1 MQQNKLVK
9 LVEFCFIA
17 LHSSDFRKVR
27 ELVGENKY
35 AFGFKSDETAIIKQ
49 FNSTIDL
56 EQLDNEAYKYRKA
69 NEKSGTTVNSYNSFW
84 RTIDV
89 TLLNRLKQVYLSDL
103 MMFDYP
109 HDPM

>member
-1 MQQNKLVK
+1 MIQLVAGKL
-9 LVEFCFIA
+9 E
-17 LHSSDFRKVR
+17 S
-27 ELVGENKY
+27 
-35 AFGFKSDETAIIKQ
+35 FKSDETAIIKQ

-56 EQLDNEAYKYRKA
+56 EQLDKKAYKYRKA
-69 NEKSGTTVNSYNSFW
+69 NEKSGTTVKSFNSFW

-89 TLLNRLKQVYLSDL
+89 TLLNRLKQVYLSNL

>member
-1 MQQNKLVK
+1 MWHIYIHVVAK
-9 LVEFCFIA
+9 
-17 LHSSDFRKVR
+17 R
-27 ELVGENKY
+27 ES
-35 AFGFKSDETAIIKQ
+35 FKRDEVAIIKQ

-56 EQLDNEAYKYRKA
+56 EQLDKKAYKYRKA
-69 NEKSGTTVNSYNSFW
+69 NEKSQTTVNMYNRYW

-89 TLLNRLKQVYLSDL
+89 TLLDRLRHVYLSDL

>member
-1 MQQNKLVK
+1 MIQLVAGKL
-9 LVEFCFIA
+9 E
-17 LHSSDFRKVR
+17 S
-27 ELVGENKY
+27 
-35 AFGFKSDETAIIKQ
+35 FKSDETAIIKQ

-56 EQLDNEAYKYRKA
+56 EQLDKKAYKYRKA
-69 NEKSGTTVNSYNSFW
+69 NEKSQTTVNMYNRFW

-89 TLLNRLKQVYLSDL
+89 TLLDRLRHVYLSDL